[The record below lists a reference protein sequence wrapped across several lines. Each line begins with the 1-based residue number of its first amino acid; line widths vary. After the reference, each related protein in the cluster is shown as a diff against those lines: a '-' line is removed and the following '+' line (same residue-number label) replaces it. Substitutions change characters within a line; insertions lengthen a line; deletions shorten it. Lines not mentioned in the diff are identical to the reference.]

1 MQDCPTPRNPHGDP
15 LTLTH
20 RRMQTG
26 ETEGAG
32 KYVQLA
38 VTAMQHIYSALTNY
52 DGATQLELV
61 IQEDRERRIE
71 TTGS

>member
-1 MQDCPTPRNPHGDP
+1 
-15 LTLTH
+15 
-20 RRMQTG
+20 MQTG

-38 VTAMQHIYSALTNY
+38 VTAMQHIYSALINY
-52 DGATQLELV
+52 DGATQLEMV

>member
-1 MQDCPTPRNPHGDP
+1 M
-15 LTLTH
+15 L
-20 RRMQTG
+20 
-26 ETEGAG
+26 
-32 KYVQLA
+32 LA

-71 TTGS
+71 TAGS